1 MALRDLR
8 IESEVQKIILLN
20 CLKREGDYV
29 SLADLTEETS
39 RVVRYRASA
48 ALSQNAAL
56 LERRGI
62 LEKRVEGRR
71 VYVKIRPNYVQTI
84 RGLLDFKAPRCLIS
98 GYTWNPREPEKVE
111 PLRNYVD
118 AVEKLSNEG
127 VKVDYIVC
135 FTTPEAQKR
144 RKELGI
150 TPEPNEEIALPFE
163 VYQSEYDRLKREIK
177 SVVDRIVYKYE
188 PILDITPL
196 TKLYSDILA
205 EISESYGLK
214 RIYHFGPLTWLKK

>member
-1 MALRDLR
+1 MILESLRL
-8 IESEVQKIILLN
+8 ESEVQKIILLN
-20 CLKREGDYV
+20 CLKRGDYV
-29 SLADLTEETS
+29 SLVDLTEETS

-56 LERRGI
+56 LERRDI

-71 VYVKIRPNYVQTI
+71 VYVKIKPNYVQAV
-84 RGLLDFKAPRCLIS
+84 RAALNFKAPYCLVS
-98 GYTWNPREPEKVE
+98 GYTWNPKEPEKLE

-118 AVEKLSNEG
+118 AVEKLSSER

-135 FTTPEAQKR
+135 FTTPEAQEKR
-144 RKELGI
+144 RELGI
-150 TPEPNEEIALPFE
+150 TPEPNEEVVLPFE
-163 VYQSEYDRLKREIK
+163 VYQSKYDGLKREIK
-177 SVVDRIVYKYE
+177 SVIDRVVYKYE